1 MNEFLAQ
8 IEGDAMTEYL
18 KLLDGKGEA
27 NTELMISLFQAVID
41 MDPEN
46 IYGHTDDALAFL
58 PDLYF
63 EKGEY
68 KKARAL
74 LEKFVELV
82 DRNRTQEHYHWFQ
95 YENYNDIGR
104 IYYLEGDIE
113 KAMNMFER
121 SLKAN
126 ATDNYKAA
134 LGLALC
140 FRRKKDIP
148 AARANMAY
156 AKMLKAIDKVNC
168 PFLYQGPNKE
178 DVI

>member
-1 MNEFLAQ
+1 MLNNAMDEFLAQ

-27 NTELMISLFQAVID
+27 NKELMISLFQTVID
-41 MDPEN
+41 MDTEN
-46 IYGHTDDALAFL
+46 KYGHTDDALAFL
-58 PDLYF
+58 PDLYI
-63 EKGEY
+63 EKREY
-68 KKARAL
+68 SKARSL

-82 DRNRTQEHYHWFQ
+82 DRNRTKEHYRWFQ

-113 KAMNMFER
+113 RAINTFKR

-140 FRRKKDIP
+140 FRRKKDLVE
-148 AARANMAY
+148 ARANMAY
-156 AKMLKAIDKVNC
+156 AKMLKAINKANC
-168 PFLYQGPNKE
+168 PFLYPGAK
-178 DVI
+178 